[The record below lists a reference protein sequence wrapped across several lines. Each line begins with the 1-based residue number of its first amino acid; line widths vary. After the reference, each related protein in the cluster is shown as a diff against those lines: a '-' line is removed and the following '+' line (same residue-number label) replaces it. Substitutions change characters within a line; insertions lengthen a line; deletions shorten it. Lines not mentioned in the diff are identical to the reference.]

1 MPHSLACTIS
11 RVLIVLLYLGY
22 ISFCCNAS
30 KPKYVWPTMSTSNQH
45 HQKTS
50 SSQDDDF
57 CPTKC
62 QCKFFVWD
70 FIAYCKYKETI
81 YQVRQ
86 NTIEGLGGKKF
97 VRIQPNSLLEKWY
110 PQLRAG
116 VLKPDR
122 CCACGYSWKDH
133 LQFWWYYKQKKGRV
147 SKQFDSYM
155 DHSALKQGEKSFTR
169 YVQEVDNTLKH
180 RSTIKGKE
188 VRKSF
193 EGEVSYLVTP
203 FDPSKINSDGPKS
216 VGSVLL
222 LALARI
228 QAMVKIEDLIFLN
241 RVQSFRSEK
250 DTRRSL

>member
-1 MPHSLACTIS
+1 
-11 RVLIVLLYLGY
+11 
-22 ISFCCNAS
+22 
-30 KPKYVWPTMSTSNQH
+30 MSTSSNQQ
-45 HQKTS
+45 HQKIP
-50 SSQDDDF
+50 SSQDDVLIS
-57 CPTKC
+57 PTKC

-110 PQLRAG
+110 PQLIGG

-122 CCACGYSWKDH
+122 CCVCGYSWKDH
-133 LQFWWYYKQKKGRV
+133 LQFWWYCKQKKGRV

-155 DHSALKQGEKSFTR
+155 DHNSLKQGEKSFTR